1 MKTKTK
7 YLTSLVISFIF
18 VLAIMANVYAVDL
31 GYRALKFGNIGAD
44 VKQLQNQLKTT
55 GYYYQQLDGIYGHG
69 TEQAVIKFQ
78 CDNNLRIDGISGYN
92 TIKKVNRL
100 ANQNDSSSYYVKSGD
115 SLFQIAQKFNVRL
128 TELRIWNNIN
138 HNYIYAGQKLK
149 IGESESEINNH
160 NYTSKDLDLLTR
172 AVYSEARGEPLKGK
186 VAVAAVILNRV
197 KSSEFPDQ
205 VSGVIFQPWAFTAV
219 HDGQFWLTPQGDS
232 RKAVELALQGWDP
245 SQGATFYYNPA
256 KVTSNWIYTR
266 QVINR
271 IGKHYFAS

>member
-78 CDNNLRIDGISGYN
+78 RDNNLRIDGISGYN